1 MPTHMCF
8 CLTLWF
14 IQQLYVFIRYLT
26 THYIKYAASK
36 SASGIKTVF
45 SSYNEENNPW
55 PILPGM
61 TEGEEL
67 SWMNIDK
74 IIRNFHYFY
83 LLLIFYEFSSQF
95 SLTITRFSIKMWSN
109 SHILR
114 IFHLQCLICLLYVTV
129 LDTRS
134 TPKIAFSNNQYFWD
148 VLYHNTTG
156 HQYIFK
162 ELYKHI

>member
-8 CLTLWF
+8 CITLWF

-95 SLTITRFSIKMWSN
+95 SLTVTIFNQNVIQQPYSENFSLTVFNLSSLCYSVGHKKYTKDS
-109 SHILR
+109 
-114 IFHLQCLICLLYVTV
+114 IC
-129 LDTRS
+129 
-134 TPKIAFSNNQYFWD
+134 K
-148 VLYHNTTG
+148 
-156 HQYIFK
+156 
-162 ELYKHI
+162 